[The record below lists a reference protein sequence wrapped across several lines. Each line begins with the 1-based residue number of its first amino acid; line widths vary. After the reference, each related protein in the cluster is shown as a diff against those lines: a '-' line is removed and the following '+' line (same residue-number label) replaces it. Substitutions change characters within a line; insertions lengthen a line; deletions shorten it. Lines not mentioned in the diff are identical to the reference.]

1 MERTKCVFF
10 LFLKKRKG
18 YNSKVIIVMN
28 ETGSGVY
35 LRVNLGGMQLDW
47 TGSVVSHIDFF
58 RSTRVV
64 SIQDEIND
72 AQLKV
77 TRRSVGYLRAAN
89 GRLSFKEK
97 NISRHSPYSVLL
109 IVEPSAP
116 VANQET
122 E

>member
-1 MERTKCVFF
+1 
-10 LFLKKRKG
+10 
-18 YNSKVIIVMN
+18 MN

-35 LRVNLGGMQLDW
+35 LRVNLGGIQLDW

-72 AQLKV
+72 AQLNV